1 MKRRAIGY
9 RTYKDDHSHD
19 YNLHTE
25 ELAARVYFASCS
37 AFNRLFDSRV
47 NGFFAVTEFSE
58 KILKSVLKILEK
70 QN

>member
-37 AFNRLFDSRV
+37 AFNRLF
-47 NGFFAVTEFSE
+47 AVTEFSE